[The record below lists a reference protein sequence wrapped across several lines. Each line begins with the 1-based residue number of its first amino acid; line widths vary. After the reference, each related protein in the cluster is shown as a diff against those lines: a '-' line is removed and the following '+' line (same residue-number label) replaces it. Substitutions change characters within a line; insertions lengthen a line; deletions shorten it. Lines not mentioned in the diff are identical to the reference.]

1 MCLHAGIVGVLTCW
15 DSGGASGWDSG
26 GASGWDSGGASG
38 WDSGGAHVCLHAGI
52 VEVHVCAYML
62 RVVEVQTSAQ
72 EVLHINPTLAVVD
85 ISILV
90 LIDTLCLP
98 SLLLQ

>member
-1 MCLHAGIVGVLTCW
+1 MCLHAGIVGVLTC
-15 DSGGASGWDSG
+15 
-26 GASGWDSGGASG
+26 WDSGGASG